1 MDKEE
6 RKLGTPYLQD
16 MEIVSWLTKYRS
28 YLFLKLDAISANQ
41 WICNVYEYISSYRR
55 EIEHDAKRLYSL
67 LDDDFFNKSN
77 WKIEDYDVKKDDVV
91 NKFPYIKELSPKFA
105 ADYKKGR
112 QELIKLY
119 HEIIDFRD
127 YNSDEESYYKAI
139 EELYKTI
146 SVHDMWIRKKNS
158 DYFDQRRKQ
167 QNETKESESNNLSEE
182 DIKVFPQDSWETLF
196 KYFKPKEEFLEKSK
210 DDKIKILKFIICTRA
225 KKGCNGNIPKLLKAL
240 DDNFKP
246 KKAFNYD
253 EYSQKRPKAS
263 DKVTIS
269 KASII
274 AKILYDA
281 KKRAIEAQI
290 GKFDNLYTC
299 Y

>member
-28 YLFLKLDAISANQ
+28 CLFLKLDAISANQ

-55 EIEHDAKRLYSL
+55 EIEHDAKALFSIFKEKLANSDCYL
-67 LDDDFFNKSN
+67 EAEYNK
-77 WKIEDYDVKKDDVV
+77 EDVLAKYA
-91 NKFPYIKELSPKFA
+91 YIKEISPKFA

-139 EELYKTI
+139 EELYKII

-167 QNETKESESNNLSEE
+167 QNEAKETKSENNVITESDLNEIPSKKYKTLVKYFSPKENFNALDKEEKIKVLNYITCAPTKKGRGGITRDLIETLRNYFKENPCFLRNEFGKVRKKDNQAEILSE
-182 DIKVFPQDSWETLF
+182 IFCNSTKTN
-196 KYFKPKEEFLEKSK
+196 
-210 DDKIKILKFIICTRA
+210 ILKYI
-225 KKGCNGNIPKLLKAL
+225 
-240 DDNFKP
+240 
-246 KKAFNYD
+246 
-253 EYSQKRPKAS
+253 
-263 DKVTIS
+263 
-269 KASII
+269 
-274 AKILYDA
+274 
-281 KKRAIEAQI
+281 
-290 GKFDNLYTC
+290 
-299 Y
+299 